1 MGLIDLLFPIA
12 AQFLLVL
19 PTATFPS
26 LHIVSF
32 FVSQPRCIKVP
43 VIVMGLASELI
54 LIVGGTGFLGQHLIQ
69 DLVERGVGPERI
81 HILDIKFSG
90 SLTPG
95 LTYHHADI
103 TSLEE
108 IKKVLQLVKPTL
120 LFHMA
125 SPYPFETNRTILE
138 QVNINGTWNLVDS
151 AQLVGS
157 VAAFIYTSSS
167 SVIHD
172 HYHALRSADE
182 THCVLYFPEQPN
194 YYSHTKAVAEGIV
207 LSANRKSGSMLT
219 VAIRPAS
226 IYGEADTTQIPNLV
240 KSAKAGRANMQIGS
254 ENNKFDNT
262 YVKALRTPKFLQQR
276 RFLKLQERN
285 LFLTIHALKVRPFW

>member
-1 MGLIDLLFPIA
+1 
-12 AQFLLVL
+12 
-19 PTATFPS
+19 
-26 LHIVSF
+26 
-32 FVSQPRCIKVP
+32 
-43 VIVMGLASELI
+43 
-54 LIVGGTGFLGQHLIQ
+54 
-69 DLVERGVGPERI
+69 
-81 HILDIKFSG
+81 
-90 SLTPG
+90 

-103 TSLEE
+103 TSIEE
-108 IKKVLQLVKPTL
+108 IKKVLQLIKPTL

-138 QVNINGTWNLVDS
+138 QVNINGTRNLVDS

-172 HYHALRSADE
+172 HYHPFQSADE

-207 LSANRKSGSMLT
+207 LPANRKSGSMST

-240 KSAKAGRANMQIGS
+240 KSAKAGRANM
-254 ENNKFDNT
+254 
-262 YVKALRTPKFLQQR
+262 
-276 RFLKLQERN
+276 
-285 LFLTIHALKVRPFW
+285 